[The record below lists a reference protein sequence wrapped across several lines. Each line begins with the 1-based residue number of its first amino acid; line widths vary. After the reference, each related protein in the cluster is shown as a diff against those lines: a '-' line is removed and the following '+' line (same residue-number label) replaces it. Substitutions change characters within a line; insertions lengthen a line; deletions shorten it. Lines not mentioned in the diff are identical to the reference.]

1 MSRLGTF
8 LRLPVLRV
16 LGKPL
21 LLRLLLLLL
30 VIEAIFLAESFTTLM
45 EHALRLGGGPV
56 DVAHLLGF
64 KVPEILDLAL
74 AMSLLIATYFATQD
88 ARNRGELMIL
98 ATAGVHWGRVVSFVL
113 VFGLIGGTLS
123 FANAGLILPSAK
135 FGERLALI
143 ELQKDFVLTRIQEG
157 GKETTLQTLRDTTFI
172 ANPPA
177 TTSERTEE
185 RGHLFVFQPD
195 INGGWRAANSENW
208 HVTDPEVSDTH
219 KIQLQQLNVLE
230 GPYPSADLTP
240 RPLNSFA
247 TKSADFAFSM
257 SDALPETDT
266 ERSAAERLL
275 SLSDSETSQITRLL
289 SRALMVPMAG
299 LLALAALVA
308 GGGGPLRFAA
318 LPMAALI
325 MMSSDVASGAILSGL
340 ASSLPTFLICAA
352 AALLYLGPPLAFLIW
367 RGEALMKPEVR
378 R

>member
-21 LLRLLLLLL
+21 FLRLLLLLL
-30 VIEAIFLAESFTTLM
+30 VIEAIFLAESFTTLL
-45 EHALRLGGGPV
+45 EHALRLGGGPL
-56 DVAHLLGF
+56 DVAHLLSF

-113 VFGLIGGTLS
+113 TFGLIGGALS

-143 ELQKDFVLTRIQEG
+143 ALQKDYVLTRIQEG
-157 GKETTLQTLRDTTFI
+157 GRETTLQTLGDTTFI
-172 ANPPA
+172 ATP
-177 TTSERTEE
+177 SEALTDQ

-195 INGGWRAANSENW
+195 IKGGWRTANSENW
-208 HVTDPEVSDTH
+208 YVTNTAPSDTH
-219 KIQLQQLNVLE
+219 TIELQALNVLE
-230 GPYPSADLTP
+230 GPYPTTATAI

-247 TKSADFAFSM
+247 TKSANFAFSM
-257 SDALPETDT
+257 SDALPQTDT
-266 ERSAAERLL
+266 TRGAAEKLL
-275 SLSDSETSQITRLL
+275 SLSEVETGQITRLL

-308 GGGGPLRFAA
+308 GGGGPLRFVA
-318 LPMAALI
+318 LPLAVLI

-340 ASSLPTFLICAA
+340 ASSLPTALICAA
-352 AALLYLGPPLAFLIW
+352 AAGLYLGPPLAYLIW

>member
-1 MSRLGTF
+1 MSRLVTF

-21 LLRLLLLLL
+21 FLRLLLLLL
-30 VIEAIFLAESFTTLM
+30 VIEAIFLAESFTTLL
-45 EHALRLGGGPV
+45 EHALRLGGGPL
-56 DVAHLLGF
+56 DVAHLLSF
-64 KVPEILDLAL
+64 KVPEILDLVL
-74 AMSLLIATYFATQD
+74 AMGLLIATYFATQD

-113 VFGLIGGTLS
+113 TFGLIGGALS

-143 ELQKDFVLTRIQEG
+143 ALQKEYVLTRIQEG
-157 GKETTLQTLRDTTFI
+157 GSETTLQTLRDTTFI
-172 ANPPA
+172 ATP
-177 TTSERTEE
+177 SEAHSDQ

-195 INGGWRAANSENW
+195 IKGGWRTANSENW
-208 HVTDPEVSDTH
+208 HVANTPPSDTH
-219 KIQLQQLNVLE
+219 TIELQALNVLE
-230 GPYPSADLTP
+230 GPYPTTDTAI

-257 SDALPETDT
+257 TDALPQTDT
-266 ERSAAERLL
+266 TRGAAEKLL
-275 SLSDSETSQITRLL
+275 SLSEAEAGQITRLL

-308 GGGGPLRFAA
+308 GGGGPLRFVA
-318 LPMAALI
+318 LPLAVLI
-325 MMSSDVASGAILSGL
+325 MMSNDVASGAILSGF
-340 ASSLPTFLICAA
+340 ASSLPTALICAA
-352 AALLYLGPPLAFLIW
+352 AAGLYLGPPLAYLIW

>member
-1 MSRLGTF
+1 MNRLGSI

-21 LLRLLLLLL
+21 FLRLLLLLL

-45 EHALRLGGGPV
+45 EHALRLGGGPL

-98 ATAGVHWGRVVSFVL
+98 ATAGVHWGRVVGFVL
-113 VFGLIGGTLS
+113 IFGLIGGALS

-135 FGERLALI
+135 FGERLALA
-143 ELQKDFVLTRIQEG
+143 ELRKDYVLTRIQEG
-157 GKETTLQTLRDTTFI
+157 GSETTQQTLGDTTFI
-172 ANPPA
+172 ATPSA
-177 TTSERTEE
+177 TGTDDIND
-185 RGHLFVFQPD
+185 RGHLFVFQPEV
-195 INGGWRAANSENW
+195 NSGWRAANSESW
-208 HVTDPEVSDTH
+208 QVTEPDVSDTH
-219 KIQLQQLNVLE
+219 KITLKQLNVVE
-230 GPYPSADLTP
+230 GPYLTSGNAP
-240 RPLNSFA
+240 RPLNSFS

-257 SDALPETDT
+257 SDALPVTDSK
-266 ERSAAERLL
+266 RSAAEKLL
-275 SLSDSETSQITRLL
+275 SLTGSESGQITRLL

-308 GGGGPLRFAA
+308 GGGGPLRFVALPLAA
-318 LPMAALI
+318 LV
-325 MMSSDVASGAILSGL
+325 MMMSDVASGALLSGL
-340 ASSLPTFLICAA
+340 ASSLPTMFICAA
-352 AALLYLGPPLAFLIW
+352 AACLYLLPPLAYLIW
-367 RGEALMKPEVR
+367 RGEVLMKPDVR